1 MAISSR
7 SPKVSFVCSTIGATT
22 RHNSETQHLDIKP
35 GWLNLILFNLF
46 IANSIFILFITRI
59 SPLYEI
65 IVNKDDSYERIANL
79 LIDLKTALKDINE
92 LRNEPILLKIQ
103 SLCAS
108 SFY

>member
-1 MAISSR
+1 MVTFSR
-7 SPKVSFVCSTIGATT
+7 SPRASYACSTIGASIRLNYAIPRLDTKLG
-22 RHNSETQHLDIKP
+22 NSLIY
-35 GWLNLILFNLF
+35 LFILLFYSFIIILFFFSN
-46 IANSIFILFITRI
+46 RI

-103 SLCAS
+103 SNRPQT
-108 SFY
+108 